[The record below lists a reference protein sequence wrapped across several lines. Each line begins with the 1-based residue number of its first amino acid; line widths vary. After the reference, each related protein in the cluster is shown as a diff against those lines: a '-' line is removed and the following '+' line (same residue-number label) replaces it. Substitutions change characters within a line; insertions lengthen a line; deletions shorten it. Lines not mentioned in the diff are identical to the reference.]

1 MYKKLTELFLDWN
14 SKINLSAIRDEKWV
28 EIKHIKDSLEGLKV
42 IEKLVPMSS
51 WTWFRISDWK
61 LRDSGSSLKWQN
73 DINSKWQSSQ
83 FLALSS
89 QLSIV
94 DVWTWSWFPV
104 LPLAIEKPEWK
115 FVWIESVRK
124 KVDAVN
130 DIIEKLGLKNIKIIW
145 TRAEDYKD
153 QKFDILTARA
163 VAYIDKLLKFTKHLV
178 KKWWYFVLYKLD
190 SEQEYKDILK
200 NCKKYNLELV
210 LKHPYTLFDG
220 DIKRMIYVLKKK

>member
-14 SKINLSAIRDEKWV
+14 SKINLSAIRDKKWV
-28 EIKHIKDSLEGLKV
+28 EIKHIKDSLEGLKI
-42 IEKLVPMSS
+42 IEKLLNDDK
-51 WTWFRISDWK
+51 WFKYDTTWWNLDK
-61 LRDSGSSLKWQN
+61 QNHKESLKN
-73 DINSKWQSSQ
+73 HLVSY
-83 FLALSS
+83 
-89 QLSIV
+89 SIV

-104 LPLAIEKPEWK
+104 LPLAIEKPGWK

-210 LKHPYTLFDG
+210 LKHPYTLFDD